1 MEQASRNASSSEGK
15 REVISGVSPCPGERS
30 KGWTPKMQDAWSK
43 PSVLANSNPSASPM
57 PWVETELVF
66 KITVASLSE
75 KNRCS
80 PGATSM
86 LAASTRITGRS
97 HSSNKEATV
106 AASALSRSTQRS
118 ANARVPGNLPDQRET
133 DFIVA
138 AQVRTQAH
146 DFPIGSRR
154 RRNRP
159 SRQIPRPA
167 CARNRRCR
175 DRRPSATSPY
185 EESAP
190 LWTYRG
196 AFWARTPS
204 CPVPHC

>member
-1 MEQASRNASSSEGK
+1 MQA
-15 REVISGVSPCPGERS
+15 
-30 KGWTPKMQDAWSK
+30 AWSK

-66 KITVASLSE
+66 KITEASLSE
-75 KNRCS
+75 KNRYS

-86 LAASTRITGRS
+86 LAASTRITGRQPLEQRGGDRRGVGAFQK
-97 HSSNKEATV
+97 HAT
-106 AASALSRSTQRS
+106 LGKC
-118 ANARVPGNLPDQRET
+118 RVPGKLPDQRET

-196 AFWARTPS
+196 AFWARTLSYPAR
-204 CPVPHC
+204 HC